1 MDRIYTYQ
9 EIQNLISPVMRK
21 YGVSRAY
28 LFGSYSRGEATPES
42 DIDLRVDCDR
52 LKGLFGLGGLYAD
65 LERACGKKV
74 DLVTSGA
81 MNHPANIDKV
91 REFRDSIKEDER
103 LIYEEGY

>member
-9 EIQNLISPVMRK
+9 EIRDLISPVMRK

-42 DIDLRVDCDR
+42 DME
-52 LKGLFGLGGLYAD
+52 K
-65 LERACGKKV
+65 ACGKKV

-91 REFRDSIKEDER
+91 RRFRENIKEDER
-103 LIYEEGY
+103 LIYEE